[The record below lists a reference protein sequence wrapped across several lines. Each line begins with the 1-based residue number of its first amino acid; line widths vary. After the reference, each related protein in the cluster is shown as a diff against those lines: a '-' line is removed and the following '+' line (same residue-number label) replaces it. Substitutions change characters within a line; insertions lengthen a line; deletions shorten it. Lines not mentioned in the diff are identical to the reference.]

1 MSQGASVVVDD
12 KPCRFHYF
20 TGKVTSSTKQKET
33 RVHSSQGG
41 TVNSP
46 TVNVSSTT
54 IDHHEFF
61 LMDGG
66 GKERAFKMVNF
77 DFPCREGQ
85 TMTVIWVIPEG
96 AEEGPYVEVHNHN
109 TGERHVI
116 EPKRISYLFKKP
128 WWLVWGMGLGAAI
141 VLSFFSGFLAFI
153 AFFVPPIYFHLRAN
167 KAAKTLIACDGLR
180 QLDAE
185 LAQVKAVAA

>member
-1 MSQGASVVVDD
+1 
-12 KPCRFHYF
+12 
-20 TGKVTSSTKQKET
+20 
-33 RVHSSQGG
+33 
-41 TVNSP
+41 
-46 TVNVSSTT
+46 
-54 IDHHEFF
+54 
-61 LMDGG
+61 MDAA

-128 WWLVWGMGLGAAI
+128 WWMVWGMGLGAAI

-153 AFFVPPIYFHLRAN
+153 AFFVPPIYFYMRAN